1 MKFRQKHVLM
11 ALITITL
18 IASGCASGSNG
29 GGDSD
34 TDSTGT
40 NPVQATE
47 FVAAPNPSPTGNT
60 VTFTLELT
68 NSGNIDAVNVVGK
81 LWNPPFA
88 ESDQDTR
95 TWRDGNEDGVSV
107 PDRSFAFGTLNGQ
120 EEGVETFAEPKTLRL
135 TAPVLDEGQ
144 SFPYNFRGEYSY
156 KYSTNGETTITVMD
170 SDQYRDSGT
179 EKRRSVDIS
188 HNSAPISL
196 EGQLLSGNPIVYY
209 EGDTPP
215 KTPEFCVVVSNEG
228 GGTVFSDPEGAFQEG
243 SGNQPGEYVI
253 GDRENKV
260 DLTIESLGT
269 TGVKD
274 PEKQNSGYSTSASN
288 TVELISGEEVRKCFQ
303 LKVGSLA
310 NAGSQKEIGPINV
323 KADYGYSENT
333 GTQVTVESR

>member
-11 ALITITL
+11 ALITITV
-18 IASGCASGSNG
+18 IASGCASGSG
-29 GGDSD
+29 GGDSE
-34 TDSTGT
+34 TDATGT

-68 NSGNIDAVNVVGK
+68 NNGNIDAENVVGK

-88 ESDQDTR
+88 ESGGDER
-95 TWRDGNEDGVSV
+95 TWRDGDEEGVSV
-107 PDRSFAFGTLNGQ
+107 PDRSFDFGTLNGQ
-120 EEGVETFAEPKTLRL
+120 EEGVETFAEPNTLRL
-135 TAPVLDEGQ
+135 TAPELDEGQ
-144 SFPYNFRGEYSY
+144 SFPYNFRAEYSY

-170 SDQYRDSGT
+170 NDQYRDSGA
-179 EKRRSVDIS
+179 EKSRSVEIS

-228 GGTVFSDPEGAFQEG
+228 GGTVFSDPEGAFHE
-243 SGNQPGEYVI
+243 SDGNQAGEYVI
-253 GDRENKV
+253 QDRENKV
-260 DLTIESLGT
+260 ELTIESLGT

-274 PEKQNSGYSTSASN
+274 PEAQNSGYSNSAGD
-288 TVELISGEEVRKCFQ
+288 TVELISGEQVRKCFQ
-303 LKVGSLA
+303 LEVGSLA

-323 KADYGYSENT
+323 KANYGYSENT